1 MEFCSQIDRSTLELS
16 VFSHECI
23 SFSRCSYLSSLAQIK
38 YDNLK
43 NIDIL
48 SYDYIDNF
56 RKKSSELC
64 TVPCKNLSSKIENI
78 KVGISKACNYNCYH
92 CFNRRHVDSSRDKE
106 IYFYILNNIKGH
118 NLNSLILGHQGEV
131 FLYYEEIKNYLSELS
146 FKDFKQII
154 FQTNLSLLNTFR
166 IDELKKIS
174 DKTGINYVFLPSLN
188 GITPDTHKAVTGQ
201 DDYYQVEG
209 NLRYLLD
216 QFGPQNIKVTFVIK
230 EPNMPDLPKVDD
242 YLKSFGVKYLNIS
255 YDMFDTKC
263 KDLYLNFLNKG
274 YLKCIYDT
282 ASLEETIKSN
292 VLKKYPKIKLNGSPT
307 IAYEH
312 WKSQNKD
319 DSLLQKAEENIKK
332 NIEKIQ
338 IRDDYD
344 DLLTIGITVHKEQQL
359 SDSLV
364 NTLLESKRI
373 KFLISNDGGK
383 NFNKE
388 LKMLLGDKRNIEFIY
403 AEPGI
408 ENNRQN
414 ILNHTNSKYIY
425 IIDYDDE
432 LKLNESKLLDILD
445 HTKDEVIMVNPYEN
459 GSIPDYIYHS
469 DTQFFVTTWAQ
480 IFSTDFIR
488 QVGGYIQTWNFYHE
502 EFGTNANILANIYSR
517 NIQYDVS
524 YIQDDKTLYYNH
536 LLNEDAHNSLLKMDI
551 SKIISFIREIPKND
565 RVFFKKLFLSI
576 FKERIS
582 LMNLPEKDYTKV
594 VSTIDKV
601 RDKVQ

>member
-48 SYDYIDNF
+48 SYDYVDNF

-64 TVPCKNLSSKIENI
+64 TVPCKNLSSKIENV

-92 CFNRRHVDSSRDKE
+92 CFNRRHVDSSKDKE

-118 NLNSLILGHQGEV
+118 SLNSLILGHQGEV

-146 FKDFKQII
+146 FKDFKQVI

-188 GITPDTHKAVTGQ
+188 GITPETHKAVTGQ

-230 EPNMPDLPKVDD
+230 EPNMSDLSNVDS
-242 YLKSFGVKYLNIS
+242 YLKNFGVKYLNIS

-274 YLKCIYDT
+274 YLKCIYET
-282 ASLEETIKSN
+282 ASLDETVKSN
-292 VLKKYPKIKLNGSPT
+292 ALKKYPKIKLNGSPIT
-307 IAYEH
+307 AYEL

-319 DSLLQKAEENIKK
+319 ESLLQKAEENIKK

-344 DLLTIGITVHKEQQL
+344 DLLTIGITIHKEQQL
-359 SDSLV
+359 SNSLV
-364 NTLLESKRI
+364 KTILESKRI

-383 NFNKE
+383 NFNKD
-388 LKMLLGDKRNIEFIY
+388 LKSLLSNKKNVEFIY

-414 ILNHTNSKYIY
+414 ILSHTNSKYVY

-551 SKIISFIREIPKND
+551 SKIISFIREVPKND
-565 RVFFKKLFLSI
+565 RIFFKKLFLSI

-594 VSTIDKV
+594 ISTIDKV
-601 RDKVQ
+601 RDKV

>member
-48 SYDYIDNF
+48 SYDYVDNF

-64 TVPCKNLSSKIENI
+64 TVPCKNLSSKIENV
-78 KVGISKACNYNCYH
+78 KVGISKACNYSCYH
-92 CFNRRHVDSSRDKE
+92 CFNRRHIDSSRDKE

-118 NLNSLILGHQGEV
+118 SLNSLILGHQGEV

-146 FKDFKQII
+146 FKDFKQVI
-154 FQTNLSLLNTFR
+154 FQTNLSLLNSFR

-174 DKTGINYVFLPSLN
+174 DKTGVNYVFLPSLN
-188 GITPDTHKAVTGQ
+188 GITPETHKAVTGQ

-230 EPNMPDLPKVDD
+230 EPNMSDLPNVDN
-242 YLKSFGVKYLNIS
+242 YLKNFGIKYLNIS

-282 ASLEETIKSN
+282 ASLEETVKSN
-292 VLKKYPKIKLNGSPT
+292 ALKKYPKIKLNGSPI
-307 IAYEH
+307 IAYDL
-312 WKSQNKD
+312 WKRQNKD
-319 DSLLQKAEENIKK
+319 ESLLQKAEENIKK

-359 SDSLV
+359 SNSLIK
-364 NTLLESKRI
+364 TLFESKRI

-383 NFNKE
+383 NFNKD
-388 LKMLLGDKRNIEFIY
+388 LKSLLSDKKNVEFIY

-414 ILNHTNSKYIY
+414 ILSRTNSKYVY

-551 SKIISFIREIPKND
+551 SKIISFIRKVPKND
-565 RVFFKKLFLSI
+565 RIFFKKLFLSI

-594 VSTIDKV
+594 ISTIDKM
-601 RDKVQ
+601 RDKV

>member
-48 SYDYIDNF
+48 SYDYVDNF

-64 TVPCKNLSSKIENI
+64 TVPCKNLSSKIENV

-146 FKDFKQII
+146 FTDFKQVI

-174 DKTGINYVFLPSLN
+174 DKTGVNYVFLPSLN
-188 GITPDTHKAVTGQ
+188 GITPETHKAVTGQ

-216 QFGPQNIKVTFVIK
+216 QFGPQNIKATFVIK
-230 EPNMPDLPKVDD
+230 EPNMSDLPKVDD
-242 YLKSFGVKYLNIS
+242 YLKGFGVKYLNIS

-274 YLKCIYDT
+274 YLKCIYET
-282 ASLEETIKSN
+282 ASLEETVKSN
-292 VLKKYPKIKLNGSPT
+292 ALKKYPKIKLNGNPT

-364 NTLLESKRI
+364 KVLLESKRI

-388 LKMLLGDKRNIEFIY
+388 LKSLLSDKKNVEFIY

-414 ILNHTNSKYIY
+414 ILSRTNSKYVY

-432 LKLNESKLLDILD
+432 LRLNESKLLDILD

-524 YIQDDKTLYYNH
+524 YIQDDKILYYNH

-551 SKIISFIREIPKND
+551 SKIVSFIREVPKND
-565 RVFFKKLFLSI
+565 RIFFKKLFLSI

-594 VSTIDKV
+594 ISTIDKV
-601 RDKVQ
+601 RDKV

>member
-48 SYDYIDNF
+48 SYDYVDNF

-64 TVPCKNLSSKIENI
+64 TVPCKNLSSKIENV

-92 CFNRRHVDSSRDKE
+92 CFNRIHVDSSRDKE

-146 FKDFKQII
+146 FTDFKQVI

-174 DKTGINYVFLPSLN
+174 DKTGVNYVFLPSLN
-188 GITPDTHKAVTGQ
+188 GITPETHKAVTGQ

-216 QFGPQNIKVTFVIK
+216 QFGPQNIKATFVIK
-230 EPNMPDLPKVDD
+230 EPNMSDLPKVDD
-242 YLKSFGVKYLNIS
+242 YLKGFGVKYLNIS

-274 YLKCIYDT
+274 YLKCIYET
-282 ASLEETIKSN
+282 ASLEETVKSN
-292 VLKKYPKIKLNGSPT
+292 ALKKYPKIKLNGNPT

-364 NTLLESKRI
+364 KVLLESKRI

-388 LKMLLGDKRNIEFIY
+388 LKSLLSDKKNVEFIY
-403 AEPGI
+403 TEPGI

-414 ILNHTNSKYIY
+414 ILSHTNSKYVY

-524 YIQDDKTLYYNH
+524 YIQDDKILYYNH

-551 SKIISFIREIPKND
+551 SKIISFIREVPKND
-565 RVFFKKLFLSI
+565 RIFFKKLFLSI

-582 LMNLPEKDYTKV
+582 LMNLPEKDYAKV
-594 VSTIDKV
+594 ISTIDKV
-601 RDKVQ
+601 RDKV

>member
-23 SFSRCSYLSSLAQIK
+23 SFSRCSYLSSLVQIK

-48 SYDYIDNF
+48 SYDYVDNF

-64 TVPCKNLSSKIENI
+64 TVPCKNLSSKIENV

-146 FKDFKQII
+146 FTDFKQVI

-188 GITPDTHKAVTGQ
+188 GITPKTHKAVTGQ

-216 QFGPQNIKVTFVIK
+216 QFGPQNIKATFVIK
-230 EPNMPDLPKVDD
+230 EPNMSDLPKVDD
-242 YLKSFGVKYLNIS
+242 YLKGFGVKYLNIS

-274 YLKCIYDT
+274 YLKCIYET
-282 ASLEETIKSN
+282 ASFEETVKSN
-292 VLKKYPKIKLNGSPT
+292 ALKKYPKIKLNGNPT

-344 DLLTIGITVHKEQQL
+344 DLLTIGITVHKEQRL
-359 SDSLV
+359 SDSLIEV
-364 NTLLESKRI
+364 LLESKRI

-383 NFNKE
+383 NFNKD
-388 LKMLLGDKRNIEFIY
+388 LKSLLGDKKNVEFIY

-414 ILNHTNSKYIY
+414 ILSHTNSKYVY

-524 YIQDDKTLYYNH
+524 YIQDDKILYYNH

-551 SKIISFIREIPKND
+551 SKIISFIREVPKND
-565 RVFFKKLFLSI
+565 RIFFKKLFLSI

-594 VSTIDKV
+594 ISTIDKV
-601 RDKVQ
+601 RDKV

>member
-48 SYDYIDNF
+48 SYDYVDNF

-64 TVPCKNLSSKIENI
+64 TVPCKNLSSKIENV

-146 FKDFKQII
+146 FTDFKQVI

-174 DKTGINYVFLPSLN
+174 DKTGVNYVFLPSLN
-188 GITPDTHKAVTGQ
+188 GITPETHKAVTGQ

-216 QFGPQNIKVTFVIK
+216 QFGPQNIKATFVIK
-230 EPNMPDLPKVDD
+230 EPNMSDLPKVDD
-242 YLKSFGVKYLNIS
+242 YLKGFGVKYLNIS

-274 YLKCIYDT
+274 YLKCIYET
-282 ASLEETIKSN
+282 ASLEETVKSN
-292 VLKKYPKIKLNGSPT
+292 ALKKYPKIKLNGNPT

-364 NTLLESKRI
+364 KVLLESKRI

-388 LKMLLGDKRNIEFIY
+388 LKSLLSDKKNVEFIY

-414 ILNHTNSKYIY
+414 ILSRTNSKYVY

-432 LKLNESKLLDILD
+432 LRLNESKLLDILD

-524 YIQDDKTLYYNH
+524 YIQDDKILYYNH

-551 SKIISFIREIPKND
+551 SKIISFIREVPKND
-565 RVFFKKLFLSI
+565 RIFFKKLFLSI

-582 LMNLPEKDYTKV
+582 LMNLPEKDYAKV
-594 VSTIDKV
+594 ISTIDKV
-601 RDKVQ
+601 RDKV

>member
-48 SYDYIDNF
+48 SYDYVDNF

-64 TVPCKNLSSKIENI
+64 TVPCKNLSSKIENV

-92 CFNRRHVDSSRDKE
+92 CFNRRHADTSRDKE

-118 NLNSLILGHQGEV
+118 SLNSLILGHQGEV

-146 FKDFKQII
+146 FTDFKQVI

-174 DKTGINYVFLPSLN
+174 DKTGVNYVFLPSLN
-188 GITPDTHKAVTGQ
+188 GITPETHKAVTGQ

-209 NLRYLLD
+209 NLRYLLN

-230 EPNMPDLPKVDD
+230 EPNMSDLPNVDS
-242 YLKSFGVKYLNIS
+242 YLKNFGVKYLNIS

-274 YLKCIYDT
+274 YLKCIYET
-282 ASLEETIKSN
+282 ASLDETVKSN
-292 VLKKYPKIKLNGSPT
+292 VLKKYPKIKLNGSPIT
-307 IAYEH
+307 AYEL

-319 DSLLQKAEENIKK
+319 ESLLQKAEENIKK

-344 DLLTIGITVHKEQQL
+344 DLLTIGITIHKEQQL
-359 SDSLV
+359 SNSLV
-364 NTLLESKRI
+364 KTLLESKRI

-383 NFNKE
+383 NFNKD
-388 LKMLLGDKRNIEFIY
+388 LKSLLSNKKNVEFIY

-414 ILNHTNSKYIY
+414 ILSHTNSKYVY

-524 YIQDDKTLYYNH
+524 YIQDDKILYYNH

-551 SKIISFIREIPKND
+551 SKIISFIREVPKND
-565 RVFFKKLFLSI
+565 RIFFKKLFLSI

-594 VSTIDKV
+594 ISTIDKV
-601 RDKVQ
+601 RDKV

>member
-48 SYDYIDNF
+48 SYDYVDNF

-64 TVPCKNLSSKIENI
+64 TVPCKNLSSKIENV

-92 CFNRRHVDSSRDKE
+92 CFNRRHVDSSKDKE

-118 NLNSLILGHQGEV
+118 SLNSLILGHQGEV

-146 FKDFKQII
+146 FKDFKQVI

-188 GITPDTHKAVTGQ
+188 GITPETHKAVTGQ

-216 QFGPQNIKVTFVIK
+216 QFGPQNIKVTFIIK
-230 EPNMPDLPKVDD
+230 EPNMSDLPNVDS
-242 YLKSFGVKYLNIS
+242 YLKNFGVKYLNIS

-274 YLKCIYDT
+274 YLKCIYET
-282 ASLEETIKSN
+282 ASLDETVKSN
-292 VLKKYPKIKLNGSPT
+292 ALKKYPKIKLNGSPIT
-307 IAYEH
+307 AYEL

-319 DSLLQKAEENIKK
+319 ESLLQKAEENIKK

-344 DLLTIGITVHKEQQL
+344 DLLTIGITIHKEQQL
-359 SDSLV
+359 SNSLV
-364 NTLLESKRI
+364 KTILESKRI

-383 NFNKE
+383 NFNKD
-388 LKMLLGDKRNIEFIY
+388 LKSLLSNKKNVEFIY

-414 ILNHTNSKYIY
+414 ILSHTNSKYVY

-524 YIQDDKTLYYNH
+524 YIQDDKILYYNH

-551 SKIISFIREIPKND
+551 SKIISFIREVPKND
-565 RVFFKKLFLSI
+565 RIFFKKLFLSI

-594 VSTIDKV
+594 ISTIDKV
-601 RDKVQ
+601 RDKV

>member
-48 SYDYIDNF
+48 SYDYVDNF

-64 TVPCKNLSSKIENI
+64 TVPCKNLSSKIENV

-118 NLNSLILGHQGEV
+118 SLNSLILGHQGEV

-146 FKDFKQII
+146 FTDFKQVI

-174 DKTGINYVFLPSLN
+174 DKTGVNYVFLPSLN
-188 GITPDTHKAVTGQ
+188 GITPETHKAVTGQ

-209 NLRYLLD
+209 NLRYLLN

-230 EPNMPDLPKVDD
+230 EPNMSDLPNVDS
-242 YLKSFGVKYLNIS
+242 YLKNFGVKYLNIS

-274 YLKCIYDT
+274 YLKCIYET
-282 ASLEETIKSN
+282 ASLDETVKSN
-292 VLKKYPKIKLNGSPT
+292 VLKKYPKIKLNGSPI
-307 IAYEH
+307 IAYEL

-319 DSLLQKAEENIKK
+319 EFLLQKAEENIKK

-364 NTLLESKRI
+364 KVLLESKRI

-383 NFNKE
+383 NFNKD
-388 LKMLLGDKRNIEFIY
+388 LKSLLSNKKNVEFIY

-414 ILNHTNSKYIY
+414 ILSHTNSKYVY

-524 YIQDDKTLYYNH
+524 YIQDDKILYYNH

-551 SKIISFIREIPKND
+551 SKIVSFIREVPKND
-565 RVFFKKLFLSI
+565 RIFFKKLFLSI

-582 LMNLPEKDYTKV
+582 LMNLPEKDYAKV
-594 VSTIDKV
+594 ISTIDKV
-601 RDKVQ
+601 RDKV

>member
-48 SYDYIDNF
+48 SYDYVDNF

-64 TVPCKNLSSKIENI
+64 TVPCKNLSSKIENV

-146 FKDFKQII
+146 FTDFKQVI

-174 DKTGINYVFLPSLN
+174 DKTGVNYVFLPSLN
-188 GITPDTHKAVTGQ
+188 GITPETHKAVTGQ

-216 QFGPQNIKVTFVIK
+216 QFGPQNIKATFVIK
-230 EPNMPDLPKVDD
+230 EPNMSDLPKVDD
-242 YLKSFGVKYLNIS
+242 YLKGFGVKYLNIS

-274 YLKCIYDT
+274 YLKCIYET
-282 ASLEETIKSN
+282 ASLEETVKSN
-292 VLKKYPKIKLNGSPT
+292 ALKKYPKIKLNGNPT

-364 NTLLESKRI
+364 KVLLESKRI

-388 LKMLLGDKRNIEFIY
+388 LKSLLSDKKNVEFIY

-414 ILNHTNSKYIY
+414 ILSRTNSKYVY

-524 YIQDDKTLYYNH
+524 YIQDDKILYYNH

-551 SKIISFIREIPKND
+551 SKIVSFIREVPKND
-565 RVFFKKLFLSI
+565 RIFFKKLFLSI

-594 VSTIDKV
+594 ISTIDKV
-601 RDKVQ
+601 RDKV

>member
-48 SYDYIDNF
+48 SYDYVDNF

-131 FLYYEEIKNYLSELS
+131 FFYYEEIKNYLSELS
-146 FKDFKQII
+146 FKDFKQVI

-209 NLRYLLD
+209 NLKYLLD

-230 EPNMPDLPKVDD
+230 EPNMSDLPKVDD

-282 ASLEETIKSN
+282 ASLEETVKSN
-292 VLKKYPKIKLNGSPT
+292 ALKKYPKIKLNGSPT

-344 DLLTIGITVHKEQQL
+344 DLLTIGITIHKEQQL
-359 SDSLV
+359 SDSLI
-364 NTLLESKRI
+364 NALLESKRI

-388 LKMLLGDKRNIEFIY
+388 LKTLFGDKRNVEFIY

-445 HTKDEVIMVNPYEN
+445 HTKDEVIMINPYEN

-536 LLNEDAHNSLLKMDI
+536 LLNENAHNSLLKMDI

-582 LMNLPEKDYTKV
+582 LMNLSEKDYNKV
-594 VSTIDKV
+594 ISTIDKV
-601 RDKVQ
+601 RDKV

>member
-48 SYDYIDNF
+48 SYDYVDNF

-92 CFNRRHVDSSRDKE
+92 CFNRKHVDSNRDKE
-106 IYFYILNNIKGH
+106 IYFYILNNIKGR

-146 FKDFKQII
+146 TNDFKQVI

-166 IDELKKIS
+166 IDELKTIS
-174 DKTGINYVFLPSLN
+174 DKTGINYIFLPSLN
-188 GITPDTHKAVTGQ
+188 GITPETHKAITGQ

-209 NLRYLLD
+209 NLKYLLE

-230 EPNMPDLPKVDD
+230 EPNMPDLPNVDS
-242 YLKSFGVKYLNIS
+242 YLKSFGIKYLNIS

-263 KDLYLNFLNKG
+263 KELYLSFLNKG

-292 VLKKYPKIKLNGSPT
+292 TLKKYPKIKLNGTPM
-307 IAYEH
+307 IAYEQ
-312 WKSQNKD
+312 WKNQNKD

-332 NIEKIQ
+332 DIEKIQ
-338 IRDDYD
+338 IKDDYD
-344 DLLTIGITVHKEQQL
+344 DLLTIGITVHKEQNL
-359 SDSLV
+359 SDSLIGV
-364 NTLLESKRI
+364 LLKSKRI

-383 NFNKE
+383 NFNKD
-388 LKMLLGDKRNIEFIY
+388 LKSLLSDKRNIEFIY

-432 LKLNESKLLDILD
+432 LKLDESKLLDILD
-445 HTKDEVIMVNPYEN
+445 HTKDEIIMVSPYEN
-459 GSIPDYIYHS
+459 DSIPDYIYHS
-469 DTQFFVTTWAQ
+469 DTQLFVTTWAQ

-524 YIQDDKTLYYNH
+524 YIQDDKILYYNH
-536 LLNEDAHNSLLKMDI
+536 LLNDDAHNSLLKMDI
-551 SKIISFIREIPKND
+551 SKIISFIKEVPKND
-565 RVFFKKLFLSI
+565 RIFFKKLFLSI

-582 LMNLPEKDYTKV
+582 LMNLPKKDYSKV
-594 VSTIDKV
+594 ISTIDKV
-601 RDKVQ
+601 RDKV

>member
-48 SYDYIDNF
+48 SYDYVDNF

-92 CFNRRHVDSSRDKE
+92 CFNRKHVDSNRDKE
-106 IYFYILNNIKGH
+106 IYFYILNNIKGR

-146 FKDFKQII
+146 TNDFKQVI

-166 IDELKKIS
+166 IDELKTIS
-174 DKTGINYVFLPSLN
+174 DKTGINYIFLPSLN
-188 GITPDTHKAVTGQ
+188 GITPDTHKAITGQ

-209 NLRYLLD
+209 NLKYLLE

-230 EPNMPDLPKVDD
+230 EPNMPDLPNVDS
-242 YLKSFGVKYLNIS
+242 YLKSFGIKYLNIS

-263 KDLYLNFLNKG
+263 KELYLSFLNKG

-292 VLKKYPKIKLNGSPT
+292 TLKKYPKIKLNGTPM
-307 IAYEH
+307 IAYEQ
-312 WKSQNKD
+312 WKNQNKD

-332 NIEKIQ
+332 DIEKIQ
-338 IRDDYD
+338 IKDDYD
-344 DLLTIGITVHKEQQL
+344 DLLTIGITVHKEQNV
-359 SDSLV
+359 SKSLLDI
-364 NTLLESKRI
+364 LLKSKRI

-383 NFNKE
+383 NFNKD
-388 LKMLLGDKRNIEFIY
+388 LKSLLSDKRNIEFIY

-432 LKLNESKLLDILD
+432 LKLDESKLLDILD
-445 HTKDEVIMVNPYEN
+445 HTKDEIIMVNPYEN

-469 DTQFFVTTWAQ
+469 DTQLFVTTWAQ

-524 YIQDDKTLYYNH
+524 YIQDDKILYYNH
-536 LLNEDAHNSLLKMDI
+536 LLNDDAHNSLLKMDI
-551 SKIISFIREIPKND
+551 SKIISFIKEVPKND
-565 RVFFKKLFLSI
+565 RIFFKKLFLSI

-582 LMNLPEKDYTKV
+582 LMNLQKKDYSKV
-594 VSTIDKV
+594 ISTIDKV
-601 RDKVQ
+601 RDKV